1 MASTEVWFDLDF
13 ALLQFRFFLGGSPH
27 FSMPRS
33 QTNPEFLLLSV
44 LTSTC
49 LFVIS
54 VLLYAS
60 GERLLVHPEPSQ
72 YSNVSLV
79 LENVPSVNDED
90 IQRDLTALSSSLQL
104 GESLR
109 MIPPQSMTA
118 ILSITP
124 SSLLEAQ
131 YLLAPFLEFQEHI
144 REVIIV
150 CPAGIASDVR
160 RILQQIFSSL
170 EFANHPDVSLQPWQ
184 RHSEVSSNTLRVAAT
199 VATDWVLIMDDKAFT
214 GLRQSA
220 QSALLHP
227 FNMTIPFGFS
237 GEPLSPKSPDVS
249 FHWGRG
255 KPARYLRPPF
265 VLQSSVA
272 TSINDHTLDGD
283 SWIDI
288 GRRIAE
294 ARIDGLGGLIFSA
307 DTETSKTL
315 LPSNGQATLVKIAA
329 SDLASITNTSNE
341 LLPVRTLPPTFEEH
355 TLQDSFVF
363 FLPTRA
369 DLRRLIPMICTMQ
382 MDMSHIRILV
392 YHDVSERPGHFHW
405 KSEVLETY
413 QCTVAYDVLSGR
425 DPLCFSVSGCKV
437 LSEWLRTSRPVNV
450 IFTLYEIDPLVN
462 FFMTEKNFQ
471 DASLIRIPRSDL
483 ENAEWMAS
491 LSLEEW
497 KSKDW

>member
-1 MASTEVWFDLDF
+1 
-13 ALLQFRFFLGGSPH
+13 
-27 FSMPRS
+27 MPRN

-60 GERLLVHPEPSQ
+60 REGLPTLLDPEPSQ
-72 YSNVSLV
+72 YSKFSVV
-79 LENVPSVNDED
+79 LENVSSLNDED
-90 IQRDLTALSSSLQL
+90 IQRDLTVFPSSLQL
-104 GESLR
+104 DESLC

-118 ILSITP
+118 ILPITP
-124 SSLLEAQ
+124 SSLLEAP

-170 EFANHPDVSLQPWQ
+170 EFTSHPDVSLLPWQ
-184 RHSEVSSNTLRVAAT
+184 RHSEVISYTLRAAAT
-199 VATDWVLIMDDKAFT
+199 VATDWVLIMDDKALT

-220 QSALLHP
+220 QLALLHP

-237 GEPLSPKSPDVS
+237 GEPFLPKSPETS
-249 FHWGRG
+249 FRWGRG

-265 VLQSSVA
+265 VLQSSV
-272 TSINDHTLDGD
+272 TISLSDHILDGD

-294 ARIDGLGGLIFSA
+294 PRIDGLGGLIVST
-307 DTETSKTL
+307 DSKTL
-315 LPSNGQATLVKIAA
+315 LLGNSQVTPVEIPPTN
-329 SDLASITNTSNE
+329 LASITDTRNGP
-341 LLPVRTLPPTFEEH
+341 LPAPILPKIFEEH
-355 TLQDSFVF
+355 KPQASFIF
-363 FLPTRA
+363 FLPTRE
-369 DLRRLIPMICTMQ
+369 DLRRLVPMICKMQ
-382 MDMSHIRILV
+382 MDKTHIRILV
-392 YHDVSERPGHFHW
+392 YHDVSERLGHLHW
-405 KSEVLETY
+405 KSEILETY
-413 QCTVAYDVLSGR
+413 QCTVVYDVLSGR
-425 DPLCFSVSGCKV
+425 KPLCFGVSGCAV
-437 LSEWLRTSRPVNV
+437 LSEWLRTNRAPIDI

-462 FFMTEKNFQ
+462 FFVSEKKFQ

-483 ENAEWMAS
+483 ENTEWMAS

-497 KSKDW
+497 KSKIC

>member
-1 MASTEVWFDLDF
+1 
-13 ALLQFRFFLGGSPH
+13 
-27 FSMPRS
+27 MPRR

-60 GERLLVHPEPSQ
+60 GEGPLLDPEPSQ
-72 YSNVSLV
+72 YSNVSFV
-79 LENVPSVNDED
+79 LENVPLLNDED
-90 IQRDLTALSSSLQL
+90 IQRDSTVLSSSLRL
-104 GESLR
+104 DESLR

-118 ILSITP
+118 ILPITP

-184 RHSEVSSNTLRVAAT
+184 RHSKVSSNTLRAAAT
-199 VATDWVLIMDDKAFT
+199 VATDWVLIMDDKALT
-214 GLRQSA
+214 GLRKSTH
-220 QSALLHP
+220 SALLHP

-237 GEPLSPKSPDVS
+237 GGPLSPKSPDIS
-249 FHWGRG
+249 FYWGRG

-272 TSINDHTLDGD
+272 ISLKDHISDGD

-294 ARIDGLGGLIFSA
+294 ARIDGLGGLIVSA
-307 DTETSKTL
+307 DRETLKNL
-315 LPSNGQATLVKIAA
+315 LPGNGQATPVETAA
-329 SDLASITNTSNE
+329 SDPASITNTANE
-341 LLPVRTLPPTFEEH
+341 PLPTRILPPKIEEH
-355 TLQDSFVF
+355 ALQDSFLF

-369 DLRRLIPMICTMQ
+369 DLRRLIPMICKMQ
-382 MDMSHIRILV
+382 IHKTNIRILV
-392 YHDVSERPGHFHW
+392 YHDVSERPGRLHW
-405 KSEVLETY
+405 KSEILETY
-413 QCTVAYDVLSGR
+413 QCTVVYDVLSGR
-425 DPLCFSVSGCKV
+425 DPLCFGASGCTV
-437 LSEWLRTSRPVNV
+437 LSEWLRKSRAPVNV
-450 IFTLYEIDPLVN
+450 IFTLYESDPLVN
-462 FFMTEKNFQ
+462 FFLSKKGFQ

-483 ENAEWMAS
+483 ENTEWMAS

-497 KSKDW
+497 KSKDGCIAPFRC